1 MIVFFGEI
9 KAFFGRAVKPGNVE
23 YAPEMEM
30 KKKPDMVMVI
40 ITLFVVSVLASSV
53 AQSALM

>member
-1 MIVFFGEI
+1 M
-9 KAFFGRAVKPGNVE
+9 N
-23 YAPEMEM
+23 
-30 KKKPDMVMVI
+30 KKPDMVTVV

>member
-1 MIVFFGEI
+1 M
-9 KAFFGRAVKPGNVE
+9 RN
-23 YAPEMEM
+23 
-30 KKKPDMVMVI
+30 KPDMVMVV

>member
-1 MIVFFGEI
+1 M
-9 KAFFGRAVKPGNVE
+9 N
-23 YAPEMEM
+23 
-30 KKKPDMVMVI
+30 KKRPDMVMVV